1 MSLRRWLLALPL
13 LLIVIAAAGLL
24 AVLHFVDL
32 APLAARY
39 ASNALAREVRLG
51 ALRLGWSDGILLEL
65 EDLRLAGPDW
75 GSQPEMLRIARL
87 RAEIEP
93 WSLIAGPLRL
103 RQLEIERP
111 DILLERGPGRRGNWD
126 FDDAPGVPPDAA
138 AIIAQRAR
146 VPALLNAA
154 LHDGRV
160 RYRTSGGA
168 LLRIAARTIAIAATD
183 EQSPLTVTYEG
194 SYNDAALIAT
204 IEAESITAL
213 RGPAPLPIRIAAD
226 MAGAHLTFDGAA
238 TAPLDMDGARG
249 RVTLETADFGAFLAA
264 LDAEGLPDG
273 IPLHVAGEI
282 ARQGDRWDLQP
293 ATGNIAGSRVTGSVR
308 LDEGRAG
315 APDEIT
321 LDLEGDRLDLG
332 PLLGRGGGGADWQAL
347 PLTVAQR
354 RGTHLQ
360 GRIAADELVLG
371 AISLRDM
378 VLRGRFASGLIEL
391 SELAF
396 GQAGG
401 RVQMLAA
408 LRAVDDAIGRLT
420 LRLDAAGLDAAQL
433 ARTASLQSARLSGQ
447 ATAGITLDIAG
458 ETLGAALRAGRG
470 QAVVTMTEGRIA
482 RSALEAISTNI
493 LALFRDRDG
502 TARIRCLV
510 AAADLRNGRTVIAP
524 LRLRTTEATIS
535 GGGSVDLGR
544 ARMDLLIGSESAST
558 GIFALDIPV
567 RISGPFRNLD
577 IGPSRSTPPRR
588 SSLSESFPAEQRA
601 LAERSGCLG

>member
-13 LLIVIAAAGLL
+13 LLILIVSGGLL
-24 AVLHFVDL
+24 ALLHVVDL

-39 ASNALAREVRLG
+39 ASGALAREVRLG
-51 ALRLGWSDGILLEL
+51 ALRLGWNNGILLEV
-65 EDLRLAGPDW
+65 EDLSLAGPDW

-87 RAEIEP
+87 RAEIAP

-103 RQLEIERP
+103 RHLEIERP

-126 FDDAPGVPPDAA
+126 FDDAPAVPPDAA

-146 VPALLNAA
+146 LPALLDAA
-154 LHDGRV
+154 LHDARL

-168 LLRIAARTIAIAATD
+168 VLRIAARTLTIAAAD
-183 EQSPLTVTYEG
+183 ERSPLTVTYEG

-204 IEAESITAL
+204 IEAESIAAL
-213 RGPAPLPIRIAAD
+213 RGPAPLPMRIAAA
-226 MAGAHLTFDGAA
+226 MAGARLTFDGAA

-264 LDAEGLPDG
+264 LDAEGLPG
-273 IPLHVAGEI
+273 GVALHVAGEI

-293 ATGNIAGSRVTGSVR
+293 AVGTIAGSRVTGSMR

-321 LDLEGDRLDLG
+321 VDLEGDRLDLG
-332 PLLGRGGGGADWQAL
+332 PLLGRGGGGDWQAL
-347 PLTVAQR
+347 PLTVAER

-371 AISLRDM
+371 AVSLRDM
-378 VLRGRFASGLIEL
+378 VLRGRFASGLIEV
-391 SELAF
+391 SELGF

-401 RVQMLAA
+401 RIQMLAA
-408 LRAVDDAIGRLT
+408 LRAVDDANGRLT
-420 LRLDAAGLDAAQL
+420 LRLDATGLDAAQL

-447 ATAGITLDIAG
+447 ATAGITLDITG

-482 RSALEAISTNI
+482 RSALEAASTNI

-510 AAADLRNGRTVIAP
+510 AAADLRDGRTTIAP

-544 ARMDLLIGSESAST
+544 ARMDLLIGSEAAST
-558 GIFALDIPV
+558 GLFALDIPV

-588 SSLSESFPAEQRA
+588 SSLAEGFPAEQRA
-601 LAERSGCLG
+601 LAERSGCLR

>member
-13 LLIVIAAAGLL
+13 LLVVIAAAGLL

-39 ASNALAREVRLG
+39 ASGALAREVRLG

-126 FDDAPGVPPDAA
+126 FDDAPAVPPNAA

-146 VPALLNAA
+146 LPALLNAA

-183 EQSPLTVTYEG
+183 ERGPLTVTYEG
-194 SYNDAALIAT
+194 SYNDAALTAT
-204 IEAESITAL
+204 IEAESIAAL
-213 RGPAPLPIRIAAD
+213 RGPAPLPIRIVAD

-249 RVTLETADFGAFLAA
+249 RVTLETVDFGAFLAA

-378 VLRGRFASGLIEL
+378 VLRGRFASGSIEL

-420 LRLDAAGLDAAQL
+420 LRLDATGLDAAQL

-458 ETLGAALRAGRG
+458 ETLGAGLRAGRG

-535 GGGSVDLGR
+535 GGGSVDLAR

-588 SSLSESFPAEQRA
+588 SGLSESFPAEQRA

>member
-13 LLIVIAAAGLL
+13 LLILFVSGGLL
-24 AVLHFVDL
+24 ALLQVVDL
-32 APLAARY
+32 APLAGRY
-39 ASNALAREVRLG
+39 ASGALAREVRLG
-51 ALRLGWSDGILLEL
+51 ALRLGWNNGILLEV
-65 EDLRLAGPDW
+65 EDLSLAGPDW

-87 RAEIEP
+87 RAEIAP

-103 RQLEIERP
+103 RHLEIERP
-111 DILLERGPGRRGNWD
+111 DILLERGPGRRGNWN
-126 FDDAPGVPPDAA
+126 FDDAPAVPPDAA

-146 VPALLNAA
+146 LPALLDAA
-154 LHDGRV
+154 LHDARL

-168 LLRIAARTIAIAATD
+168 MLRIAARTLTIAAAD

-194 SYNDAALIAT
+194 SYNDAALTAT
-204 IEAESITAL
+204 IEAESIAAL
-213 RGPAPLPIRIAAD
+213 RAPAPLPMRITAD

-264 LDAEGLPDG
+264 FDAEGLPG
-273 IPLHVAGEI
+273 GVTLHVAGEI

-293 ATGNIAGSRVTGSVR
+293 AVGTIAGSRVVGSLR
-308 LDEGRAG
+308 LHEGRAG
-315 APDEIT
+315 VPDEIT

-332 PLLGRGGGGADWQAL
+332 PLLGRGGGGDWQAL
-347 PLTVAQR
+347 PLTVAER

-360 GRIAADELVLG
+360 GRIAAGELVLG

-378 VLRGRFASGLIEL
+378 VLRGRFASGLIEV
-391 SELAF
+391 SELGF

-401 RVQMLAA
+401 RIQMLAA
-408 LRAVDDAIGRLT
+408 LRAVDDGSGRLT
-420 LRLDAAGLDAAQL
+420 LRLDATGLDAAQL
-433 ARTASLQSARLSGQ
+433 AQTASLQAARLSGQ
-447 ATAGITLDIAG
+447 ATAGIRLDITG
-458 ETLGAALRAGRG
+458 ETLGAALQAGRG

-482 RSALEAISTNI
+482 RSALEAASANI

-510 AAADLRNGRTVIAP
+510 AAADLRDGRTTIAP

-535 GGGSVDLGR
+535 GGGSVDLAR
-544 ARMDLLIGSESAST
+544 ARMDLLIGSEAAST
-558 GIFALDIPV
+558 GVFALDIPV

-588 SSLSESFPAEQRA
+588 SSLPEGFPAEQRA
-601 LAERSGCLG
+601 LAERSGCLR

>member
-13 LLIVIAAAGLL
+13 LLILIVSGGLL
-24 AVLHFVDL
+24 ALLYVVDL
-32 APLAARY
+32 APLTARY
-39 ASNALAREVRLG
+39 ASGALAREVRLG
-51 ALRLGWSDGILLEL
+51 ALRLGWSNGILLEV
-65 EDLRLAGPDW
+65 EDLSLAGPDW

-87 RAEIEP
+87 RAEIAP

-103 RQLEIERP
+103 RHLEIERP

-126 FDDAPGVPPDAA
+126 FDDAPAVPPDAA

-146 VPALLNAA
+146 LPALLDTA
-154 LHDGRV
+154 LHDARL

-168 LLRIAARTIAIAATD
+168 VLRIAARTLTIAAAD
-183 EQSPLTVTYEG
+183 ERSPLTVTYEG
-194 SYNDAALIAT
+194 SYNDAALTAT

-213 RGPAPLPIRIAAD
+213 RGPAPLPMRIAAD
-226 MAGAHLTFDGAA
+226 MAGAHLTFEGAA

-264 LDAEGLPDG
+264 LDAEGLPG
-273 IPLHVAGEI
+273 GVTLHVAGEV

-293 ATGNIAGSRVTGSVR
+293 AVGNIAGSRVVGSMR
-308 LDEGRAG
+308 MDEGRAG
-315 APDEIT
+315 VPDEIAV
-321 LDLEGDRLDLG
+321 DLEGDRLDLG
-332 PLLGRGGGGADWQAL
+332 PLLGRGGGGDWQAL
-347 PLTVAQR
+347 PLTVAER

-371 AISLRDM
+371 AVSLRDM
-378 VLRGRFASGLIEL
+378 VLRGRFASGLIEI
-391 SELAF
+391 SELGF

-401 RVQMLAA
+401 RIQMLAG
-408 LRAVDDAIGRLT
+408 LRAVDDVSGRLT
-420 LRLDAAGLDAAQL
+420 LRLDATGLDAAQL

-447 ATAGITLDIAG
+447 ATAGITLDITG

-482 RSALEAISTNI
+482 RSALEAASTNI

-510 AAADLRNGRTVIAP
+510 AAADLRDGRTTIAP

-535 GGGSVDLGR
+535 GGGSVDIGR

-558 GIFALDIPV
+558 GLFALDIPV

-588 SSLSESFPAEQRA
+588 ASLAEGFPAEQRA
-601 LAERSGCLG
+601 LAERSGCLR